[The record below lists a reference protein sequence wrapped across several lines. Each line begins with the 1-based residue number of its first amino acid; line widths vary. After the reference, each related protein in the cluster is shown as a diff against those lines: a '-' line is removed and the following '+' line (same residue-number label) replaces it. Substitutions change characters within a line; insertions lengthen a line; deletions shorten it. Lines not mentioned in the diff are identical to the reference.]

1 MTKSATAFAPA
12 TVANVA
18 VGFDILGFALKG
30 LGETATVERIKQPTV
45 VVMPVAGHADIPVDP
60 LKNTASAGLVR
71 LREDKK
77 LPFGFKV
84 ILQKEIPVGS
94 GLGGSAASA
103 VAAIVAANVLLAKKL
118 SRAELLEYALVGE
131 AAASGARH
139 GDNVGPCLEGGLVF
153 VRSHPQ
159 VELVKIKTPPSL
171 RCVIALPKL
180 SVKTREARGIL
191 QPHVPLKTAVQQT
204 ANLTGFLLGLANKDM
219 ELIGRS
225 LNDEMIEPQ
234 RAGLIPCLPHLKEAA
249 YQAGALGC
257 SISGSGP
264 AVFALVDGES
274 TAKRVLKLWKVTAE
288 VHDFTLVKA
297 WVSPLSCPGASVRKK

>member
-1 MTKSATAFAPA
+1 VNKSSTAFAPA

-30 LGETATVERIKQPTV
+30 LGETATVEKIRQPTV
-45 VVMPVAGHADIPVDP
+45 VVTPVAGFSDLPVDP

-77 LPFGFKV
+77 LSFGFKV
-84 ILQKEIPVGS
+84 TLQKEIPIGS

-103 VAAIVAANVLLAKKL
+103 VAAIVAANALLPKKL

-131 AAASGARH
+131 MASSGSRQ

-153 VRSHPQ
+153 VRSYPEL
-159 VELVKIKTPPSL
+159 ELVKIKTPPNL

-191 QPHVPLKTAVQQT
+191 QPNVALKTAVQQT
-204 ANLTGFLLGLANKDM
+204 ANLTGFLLGLAHKDM
-219 ELIGRS
+219 SLIARS
-225 LNDEMIEPQ
+225 LNDAMIEPQ
-234 RAGLIPCLPHLKEAA
+234 RASLIPCLPHLKEAA

-264 AVFALVDGES
+264 AVFALADGEAA
-274 TAKRVLKLWKVTAE
+274 AKRVLKLWKTTAE
-288 VHDFTLVKA
+288 VHDFTLIKT
-297 WVSPLSCPGASVRKK
+297 WISPLSNPGASVRKK